1 MNKTIMAGTALMFM
15 ILGLNIP
22 ASGQG

>member
-1 MNKTIMAGTALMFM
+1 MQKTIMAAAALVFV